1 MQIPVWS
8 NVRLDDERDWPVD
21 DVVDLFVASRWYQ
34 PGTDPVPGLRMFLTD
49 QDGPIRGVCD
59 EHAIEQ
65 LTAVLARRTGE
76 LVAVGRDTT
85 A

>member
-21 DVVDLFVASRWYQ
+21 EVVDLFLRSRWCR
-34 PGTDPVPGLRMFLTD
+34 PDADPATALRMFVTD

-59 EHAIEQ
+59 EHAIRQ
-65 LTAVLARRTGE
+65 LTAALADRVGA
-76 LVAVGRDTT
+76 LVAVGKDT